1 MSDTRQI
8 FTLKQVVSSIRKT
21 LEERYQQLYW
31 VKAEMHKLNRF
42 PSGHAFPE
50 LVQKEDDRIVA
61 QIGATIWSQNLQRIQ
76 KQFAEV
82 VKEPLKEGTT
92 LLMQVKIVFHETYGL
107 SLQVLD
113 IDPSYSLG
121 ELQKER
127 QETLKKLQ
135 AEGILN
141 KNQFLDFPLLPKRV
155 AVISADQSKG
165 LSDFMQV
172 LDQNSRGYRLF
183 TMLFPAYLQG
193 DMAVASIQEQLK
205 KIERVKQHFDVVV
218 IVRGGGGEVV
228 GRGWGRVY

>member
-92 LLMQVKIVFHETYGL
+92 L
-107 SLQVLD
+107 
-113 IDPSYSLG
+113 
-121 ELQKER
+121 
-127 QETLKKLQ
+127 
-135 AEGILN
+135 
-141 KNQFLDFPLLPKRV
+141 
-155 AVISADQSKG
+155 
-165 LSDFMQV
+165 
-172 LDQNSRGYRLF
+172 
-183 TMLFPAYLQG
+183 
-193 DMAVASIQEQLK
+193 
-205 KIERVKQHFDVVV
+205 
-218 IVRGGGGEVV
+218 
-228 GRGWGRVY
+228 